1 MPMRTVLAVLI
12 LAPACAAV
20 QAGLSITV
28 EDGGERVQQYFD
40 QGRFLLVESGR
51 PAFGVDQ
58 RGNCWFTEG
67 QRLVTDSCE
76 TMLGAASQ
84 VADAALA
91 GLGPQE
97 RAMMERMTGAG
108 AARPA
113 PRRTGEATVAGYPAE
128 CYALG
133 DSREVCISPRLLGEV
148 MREMGESPFQ
158 SLFQRFGQTGFGP
171 GGPDPASALF
181 ERGFP
186 VRDMKRTSAVPGLDP
201 AMLQFLP
208 APQRAQLMQQLG
220 AGGAAAMQGSQV
232 VAVEHDVSMPA
243 VDLSRYRRIGF
254 ADFMRESLGGL
265 PPMR

>member
-1 MPMRTVLAVLI
+1 MRIRSVLAALI
-12 LAPACAAV
+12 LGPACAGV
-20 QAGLSITV
+20 HAGLAITV
-28 EDGGERVQQYFD
+28 EDDGELVQQYFD

-51 PAFGVDQ
+51 PAFGVDSA
-58 RGNCWFTEG
+58 GNCWFVDG
-67 QRLVTDSCE
+67 QRLVADSCE

-84 VADAALA
+84 LADAALA

-97 RAMMERMTGAG
+97 RAMMARMAG
-108 AARPA
+108 AAAPMP

-128 CYALG
+128 CYAVG

-148 MREMGESPFQ
+148 MREMGEGPFQ

-171 GGPDPASALF
+171 GGPDPAAGLF

-186 VRDMKRTSAVPGLDP
+186 VRDMARATAIPGLDP

-220 AGGAAAMQGSQV
+220 AGAAAAMQGSQV
-232 VAVEHDVSMPA
+232 VAVERNASMPA
-243 VDLSRYRRIGF
+243 VDLSRYRRVGF
-254 ADFMRESLGGL
+254 AEFMRESLGDL